1 MPPRSPLD
9 LLPGKVKQ
17 ELNERLRSN
26 GYKGLQ
32 PLAEWLATE
41 HACKTSK
48 TALGR
53 YSLDLKSKDQAAA
66 AVAKDLLGDL
76 AGMEAI
82 DLLVELGT
90 LKVKEQRILRRLE
103 EIGYI

>member
-1 MPPRSPLD
+1 

-26 GYKGLQ
+26 GYKDLQ
-32 PLAEWLATE
+32 ALAEWLAAE
-41 HACKTSK
+41 HGCKTSK

-66 AVAKDLLGDL
+66 SVAKDILGDVS
-76 AGMEAI
+76 GMAVI

-90 LKVKEQRILRRLE
+90 LKVKEQRILKRLD